1 MRTWVLGGVPSGTG
15 VTAVKREVRERAD
28 HSILNFPRVS
38 RGQEL
43 IDYLPPSSALSPQ
56 GLTDHPHLF
65 QERLA
70 VLDSQAGQIRAQAV
84 QESERL
90 ARDKNASLQLLQ
102 KVAQPSGREGGV
114 GVGVGEGGSGWKGSA
129 IFPLHLISSFA
140 VTPTPI

>member
-1 MRTWVLGGVPSGTG
+1 M
-15 VTAVKREVRERAD
+15 RERAD
-28 HSILNFPRVS
+28 YSSLNFPRVS
-38 RGQEL
+38 QGQEL
-43 IDYLPPSSALSPQ
+43 VDYLHPSSALSPR

-102 KVAQPSGREGGV
+102 KVAQPGGREGLLGLGLGRV
-114 GVGVGEGGSGWKGSA
+114 GVGGRGEQYSH
-129 IFPLHLISSFA
+129 F
-140 VTPTPI
+140 T